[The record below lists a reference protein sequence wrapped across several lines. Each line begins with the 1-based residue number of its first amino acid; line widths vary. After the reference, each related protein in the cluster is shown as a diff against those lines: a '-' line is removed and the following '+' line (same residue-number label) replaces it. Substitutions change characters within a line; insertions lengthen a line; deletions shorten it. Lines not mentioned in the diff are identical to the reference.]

1 MAKRNIRILAVILV
15 LAMTAALLPVTAA
28 AAETTDTWN
37 VSKSKTA
44 APTVLSGSNTTTK
57 ITLSLP
63 SAEYTNT
70 LDLVF
75 AIDKSN
81 SGDQAG
87 FAGAAIDL
95 LNELTE
101 VENLK
106 VKVGVVFGDALAR
119 DAVQVTSN
127 GKYSGL
133 VDISNETGLN
143 AEKQQSI
150 QSWMARSRD
159 TLAAAIRRDLL

>member
-1 MAKRNIRILAVILV
+1 MIIKSLWIDNSIPICTRDIIRSD
-15 LAMTAALLPVTAA
+15 
-28 AAETTDTWN
+28 TT
-37 VSKSKTA
+37 
-44 APTVLSGSNTTTK
+44 
-57 ITLSLP
+57 
-63 SAEYTNT
+63 TNT

-133 VDISNETGLN
+133 VDISKMPG
-143 AEKQQSI
+143 
-150 QSWMARSRD
+150 
-159 TLAAAIRRDLL
+159 